1 MTLERGRAVEIVNP
15 KHPRFGKLGVIER
28 MDRGNVWVRLV
39 CGEIV
44 CTRSNALA
52 PPTEE
57 K

>member
-1 MTLERGRAVEIVNP
+1 VNLERGRAVEIVNP
-15 KHPRFGKLGVIER
+15 KHPRFGKLGVNER

-39 CGEIV
+39 CGEVV

-52 PPTEE
+52 PAEE

>member
-1 MTLERGRAVEIVNP
+1 VNLERGRAVEIVNP

-39 CGEIV
+39 CGEVV

-52 PPTEE
+52 PAEE